1 MRQVMIGLSGGTLYS
16 HRTEP
21 MSVVTTSVKLRGNIN
36 GCVPCY
42 VHKQQGPTRLTC
54 PLRKPGASELSE
66 LCCGLPARPRDS
78 GFSRGRVG
86 ALRSQAPARDTQ
98 FTTFSRASLE

>member
-1 MRQVMIGLSGGTLYS
+1 MIGLSGGTLYS

-42 VHKQQGPTRLTC
+42 VHKQQGPTGLTC

-66 LCCGLPARPRDS
+66 LCADCRHDQETA
-78 GFSRGRVG
+78 
-86 ALRSQAPARDTQ
+86 ALV
-98 FTTFSRASLE
+98 EVE